1 MQTNTD
7 NQFQINQNPNYPNV
21 AASNIQGIEGDIN
34 V

>member
-7 NQFQINQNPNYPNV
+7 NQFQINPNSSYPNV
-21 AASNIQGIEGDIN
+21 AASNIQEIEGDIN